1 MSQIKHTSIEGDVT
15 TGRHVTSGGNATVR
29 GHATVKRN
37 LTVEGWLEARNVR
50 GVNKGVFRTPE
61 ELEARYPEPEPG
73 WWAIVGDE
81 LPGPLYVAYA
91 NGWHATGKTGG
102 NPNVEMSSWREDLD
116 GLRERTEETEAD
128 IRRLRETEYMDYLQ
142 GTTLTDGSLRID
154 FHRSSADGVSAI
166 YPGVTIPLASSA
178 GAGLASPALLEYVSL
193 LLSMHYVTGIRLEGR
208 SIRYT
213 WVNGMGTDSRDFGF
227 DLPLASETE
236 DGLMTAAQAQS
247 LSDLNSWKV
256 NLDEW
261 FDEWDPATVK
271 SDVADLKRAVTGKE
285 IENQKVYDII
295 GQAEGICPLDEY
307 GKVPRSLLP
316 AEISSGGTEGGT
328 GCQCG
333 TAEYLTEP
341 EAVDMVS
348 EIISRLRPGDEE
360 PEPPDLTEDDFATE
374 QDVIDLVNSIFS

>member
-1 MSQIKHTSIEGDVT
+1 MSSIPTRQIEGDVAV
-15 TGRHVTSGGNATVR
+15 GRNVNIGGDANIQGHVRV
-29 GHATVKRN
+29 GHN
-37 LTVEGWLEARNVR
+37 LRVEGWLEARNVR
-50 GVNKGVFRTPE
+50 ASNKGVFRTPE
-61 ELEARYPEPEPG
+61 ELTEAYPAPRNG

-81 LPGPLYVAYA
+81 LPGPLYVAWD
-91 NGWHATGKTGG
+91 GKWIATGKTGG

-116 GLRERTEETEAD
+116 GLRERTDETEAD

-178 GAGLASPALLEYVSL
+178 GAGLASPALLEYVSQ
-193 LLSMHYVTGIRLEGR
+193 LLSTHYVTGIRLEGR

-236 DGLMTAAQAQS
+236 DGLMTAAQAKS
-247 LSDLNSWKV
+247 LSDLKTWKV

-316 AEISSGGTEGGT
+316 EEISSGGTEGGT

-341 EAVDMVS
+341 EAVDMVT
-348 EIISRLRPGDEE
+348 EIISRLRPGDDE